1 MVSVNLKHF
10 ESSLKFNFENKLQ
23 YFVLLINFQHMKAV
37 EFKTKLKNNRIHIPK
52 KFQKQ
57 VTTSKNQDVRVIV
70 LMDEPSKK
78 EKDEFQYLSKEQ
90 FLKGYDKSD
99 SVYDRY

>member
-1 MVSVNLKHF
+1 MVNLK
-10 ESSLKFNFENKLQ
+10 S
-23 YFVLLINFQHMKAV
+23 MKAV
-37 EFKTKLKNNRIHIPK
+37 EFKTKLKNNRIQIPK

-70 LMDEPSKK
+70 LLDEPIQ
-78 EKDEFQYLSKEQ
+78 KDEDDFQYLSKAQ